1 MAPPFFGNEKKV
13 ENNINNKLMKLLQPG
28 DLITIVAPA
37 KAIEE
42 SHISF
47 AKSLFESRGYRVQVG
62 ADCLG
67 SHHYFSGTD
76 LERASDLQEALD
88 NPEVKAIICA
98 RGGYGCVRIL
108 NHLQWARFIREPKW
122 LVGFSDVTVL
132 HQHIGML
139 DLPSIHA
146 SMPLNYK
153 ENTPEAIDSLFDA
166 LEGNQ
171 LTYDIA
177 ANSYNK
183 RGDASGKLVGGNLSI
198 LYSLLGTDDCI
209 DYSECILF
217 IEDLA
222 EQLYHI
228 DRMFYAFAKAGIF
241 DKIKGLIVG
250 GMTDLKDTAIPFGQD
265 IYTLIL
271 AHFTYRNIPIVFD
284 FPAGHINDNRA
295 LIIGKEV
302 QLHVA
307 ENVCL
312 TI

>member
-1 MAPPFFGNEKKV
+1 
-13 ENNINNKLMKLLQPG
+13 MKPLQPG

-42 SHISF
+42 THIAF
-47 AKSLFESRGYRVQVG
+47 AKSLFESRGYRVHISKH
-62 ADCLG
+62 CLG
-67 SHHYFSGTD
+67 VHHYFSGTD

-108 NHLQWARFIREPKW
+108 NHLQWAGFIREPKW

-132 HQHIGML
+132 HQRIGML

-146 SMPLNYK
+146 SMPLNFK

-171 LTYDIA
+171 LTYDITS
-177 ANSYNK
+177 NSHNK
-183 RGDASGKLVGGNLSI
+183 RGEATGKLVGGNLSI

-228 DRMFYAFAKAGIF
+228 DRIKSPPSSCISICTGSYSIF
-241 DKIKGLIVG
+241 FCIIRLRLYWCSVSVS
-250 GMTDLKDTAIPFGQD
+250 
-265 IYTLIL
+265 IL
-271 AHFTYRNIPIVFD
+271 NCGSWTVFTKIPIV
-284 FPAGHINDNRA
+284 GM
-295 LIIGKEV
+295 LVGS
-302 QLHVA
+302 L
-307 ENVCL
+307 
-312 TI
+312 

>member
-1 MAPPFFGNEKKV
+1 MTP
-13 ENNINNKLMKLLQPG
+13 LQPG
-28 DLITIVAPA
+28 DLIAIVAPA

-42 SHISF
+42 SHITF
-47 AKSLFESRGYRVQVG
+47 AKALFESRGYRVQVG
-62 ADCLG
+62 AHCLG

-76 LERASDLQEALD
+76 IERAADLQQALD

-108 NHLQWARFIREPKW
+108 DHLQWAGFIREPKW

-132 HQHIGML
+132 HQHIAML

-146 SMPLNYK
+146 SMPLNFR
-153 ENTPEAIDSLFDA
+153 ENSTEAIDSLFDA
-166 LEGNQ
+166 LEGKELN
-171 LTYDIA
+171 YDFA
-177 ANSYNK
+177 ANSHNK
-183 RGDASGKLVGGNLSI
+183 RGEATGKLVGGNLSI

-209 DYSECILF
+209 DYTDCILF

-228 DRMFYAFAKAGIF
+228 DRMFYAFAKAGIL
-241 DKIKGLIVG
+241 DKLKGLVVG

-265 IYTLIL
+265 SYALIL
-271 AHFTYRNIPIVFD
+271 SHFTYRNIPIAFD
-284 FPAGHINDNRA
+284 FPAGHIDDNRA
-295 LIIGKEV
+295 LIIGAEV
-302 QLHVA
+302 KLEVA
-307 ENVCL
+307 DRVRL

>member
-1 MAPPFFGNEKKV
+1 
-13 ENNINNKLMKLLQPG
+13 MKPLQIG

-42 SHISF
+42 SHITF
-47 AKSLFESRGYRVQVG
+47 AKALFESRGYRVQVG
-62 ADCLG
+62 AHCLG
-67 SHHYFSGTD
+67 AHHYFSGTD

-108 NHLQWARFIREPKW
+108 NHLQWAGFIREPKW

-139 DLPSIHA
+139 GLPSIHA
-146 SMPLNYK
+146 SMPLNFK

-166 LEGNQ
+166 LEGKQ
-171 LTYDIA
+171 LNYDIA
-177 ANSYNK
+177 ANSSHNK
-183 RGDASGKLVGGNLSI
+183 QGETTGKLVGGNLSI

-209 DYSECILF
+209 DYTDCILF

-228 DRMFYAFAKAGIF
+228 DRMFYAFAKAGIL
-241 DKIKGLIVG
+241 DKLKGLIVG
-250 GMTDLKDTAIPFGQD
+250 GMTDLKDTAVPFGQD
-265 IYTLIL
+265 IYALIL
-271 AHFTYRNIPIVFD
+271 SHFTYHNIPIVFD

-295 LIIGKEV
+295 LIIGAEV
-302 QLHVA
+302 KLEVA
-307 ENVCL
+307 DRVRL

>member
-1 MAPPFFGNEKKV
+1 
-13 ENNINNKLMKLLQPG
+13 MKPLQPG

-47 AKSLFESRGYRVQVG
+47 AKSLFESRGYRVHISKY
-62 ADCLG
+62 CLG
-67 SHHYFSGTD
+67 THHYFSGTD
-76 LERASDLQEALD
+76 LERASDLQTALD

-108 NHLQWARFIREPKW
+108 DHLQWAGFIRKPKW

-139 DLPSIHA
+139 ELPSIHA
-146 SMPLNYK
+146 SMPLNFK
-153 ENTPEAIDSLFDA
+153 ENTPAAIDSLFDA
-166 LEGNQ
+166 LAGKKLEYTISGNPQ
-171 LTYDIA
+171 
-177 ANSYNK
+177 NK
-183 RGDASGKLVGGNLSI
+183 PGDATGKLVGGNLSI

>member
-1 MAPPFFGNEKKV
+1 
-13 ENNINNKLMKLLQPG
+13 MKPLQPG
-28 DLITIVAPA
+28 DLIAIVAPA

-42 SHISF
+42 SHITF
-47 AKSLFESRGYRVQVG
+47 AKALFESRGYRVQVG
-62 ADCLG
+62 AHCLG

-108 NHLQWARFIREPKW
+108 NHLQWAGFIREPKW

-241 DKIKGLIVG
+241 DKLKGLIVG
-250 GMTDLKDTAIPFGQD
+250 GMTDLKDTAVPFGQN
-265 IYTLIL
+265 IYALIL
-271 AHFTYRNIPIVFD
+271 AHFTYRNIPIAFD
-284 FPAGHINDNRA
+284 FPAGHIEDNRA
-295 LIIGKEV
+295 LIIGAEV

-307 ENVCL
+307 ENVSL

>member
-1 MAPPFFGNEKKV
+1 
-13 ENNINNKLMKLLQPG
+13 MKPLQPG

-42 SHISF
+42 SHITF
-47 AKSLFESRGYRVQVG
+47 AKALFESRGYHVHISKH
-62 ADCLG
+62 CLG
-67 SHHYFSGTD
+67 VHHYFSGTD

-108 NHLQWARFIREPKW
+108 DHLQWAGFIREPKW

-146 SMPLNYK
+146 SMPLNFK
-153 ENTPEAIDSLFDA
+153 ENTPQAIDSLFDA

-171 LTYDIA
+171 LTYDITS
-177 ANSYNK
+177 NSHNK
-183 RGDASGKLVGGNLSI
+183 RGEATGKLVGGNLSI

-228 DRMFYAFAKAGIF
+228 DRMFYAFAKAGIL
-241 DKIKGLIVG
+241 DKLKGLIVG
-250 GMTDLKDTAIPFGQD
+250 GMTDLKDTAVPFGQD
-265 IYTLIL
+265 IYELIL
-271 AHFTYRNIPIVFD
+271 AHFTYRNIPIAFD
-284 FPAGHINDNRA
+284 FPAGHINDNHA
-295 LIIGKEV
+295 LIIGAEV
-302 QLHVA
+302 KFEVA
-307 ENVCL
+307 DRVRL

>member
-1 MAPPFFGNEKKV
+1 
-13 ENNINNKLMKLLQPG
+13 MKPLQPG
-28 DLITIVAPA
+28 DLIAIVTPA

-42 SHISF
+42 THIAF
-47 AKSLFESRGYRVQVG
+47 AKSLFESRGYRVYISKH
-62 ADCLG
+62 CLDV
-67 SHHYFSGTD
+67 HHYFSGTD
-76 LERASDLQEALD
+76 AERASDLQQALD
-88 NPEVKAIICA
+88 NPDVKAIICA

-108 NHLQWARFIREPKW
+108 DHLQWAGFIREPKW

-132 HQHIGML
+132 HQHIGIL
-139 DLPSIHA
+139 GLPSIHA
-146 SMPLNYK
+146 SMPLNFK

-177 ANSYNK
+177 ANSHNK
-183 RGDASGKLVGGNLSI
+183 QGETTGKLVGGNLSI

-209 DYSECILF
+209 DYTDCILF

-228 DRMFYAFAKAGIF
+228 DRMFYAFAKAGIL
-241 DKIKGLIVG
+241 DKLKGLIVG
-250 GMTDLKDTAIPFGQD
+250 GMTDLKDTAVPFGQD

-271 AHFTYRNIPIVFD
+271 SHFTYRNIPIAFD

-295 LIIGKEV
+295 LIIGAEV
-302 QLHVA
+302 KLEVA
-307 ENVCL
+307 DRVRL

>member
-1 MAPPFFGNEKKV
+1 
-13 ENNINNKLMKLLQPG
+13 MKPLQPG
-28 DLITIVAPA
+28 DLIAIVAPA

-42 SHISF
+42 SHITF

-62 ADCLG
+62 AHSLG

-76 LERASDLQEALD
+76 VERASDLQQALD
-88 NPEVKAIICA
+88 HPEVKAIICA

-108 NHLQWARFIREPKW
+108 DHLQWAGFIREPKW

-139 DLPSIHA
+139 ELPSIHA
-146 SMPLNYK
+146 SMPLNFQ

-166 LEGNQ
+166 LEGKQ
-171 LTYDIA
+171 LNYDIA
-177 ANSYNK
+177 ANSHNK
-183 RGDASGKLVGGNLSI
+183 QGEATGKLVGGNLSI

-209 DYSECILF
+209 DYTDCILF

-228 DRMFYAFAKAGIF
+228 DRMFYAFAKAGIL
-241 DKIKGLIVG
+241 DKLKGLVVG

-265 IYTLIL
+265 IYALIL
-271 AHFTYRNIPIVFD
+271 SHFNYRNIPIAFD
-284 FPAGHINDNRA
+284 FPAGHIDDNRA
-295 LIIGKEV
+295 LIIGAEV
-302 QLHVA
+302 KLEVA
-307 ENVCL
+307 DRVRFKLRNL
-312 TI
+312 A

>member
-1 MAPPFFGNEKKV
+1 
-13 ENNINNKLMKLLQPG
+13 MKPLQPG
-28 DLITIVAPA
+28 DLIAIVAPA

-42 SHISF
+42 SHITF
-47 AKSLFESRGYRVQVG
+47 AKALFESRGYRVQVG
-62 ADCLG
+62 AHCLG

-108 NHLQWARFIREPKW
+108 NHLQWAGFIREPKW